1 MATNMQLLK
10 AKIRERAMTQAQVA
24 AAIGMD
30 ESTLSRK
37 LKTDGLSFSIGEM
50 HKLAA
55 LLQLTAEEATR
66 IFLA

>member
-10 AKIRERAMTQAQVA
+10 AKIRERSMTQAQVA
-24 AAIGMD
+24 TAIGMD

-37 LKTDGLSFSIGEM
+37 LKAEGLSFSIGEM